1 VGLNSR
7 IFWELGCPKVEAFHP
22 DNPLILS
29 VGPLTGA
36 SGPFTR
42 ATMCTIAPQS
52 YPEELFTYSGFG
64 GKFPSELKY
73 AGYDGVVVV
82 GKANNPVYLSIQDE
96 DARIEDADELWGL
109 DTFETQ
115 KALIGSYPGAS
126 VLAVGPAGEK
136 LSRIVIIITETSG
149 AAGQGGYG
157 AVMGSKNLK
166 AIVTR
171 GTGTFKVSRP
181 DDFME
186 LIRERKDA
194 GEWVAGPM
202 QTWSRYPLRPQ
213 TIKEE
218 MKKKYLKKF
227 SGCYACPYQCHGFYD
242 VPGIGGAPRCVW
254 TAGMAGGT
262 VRVPGACGKAI
273 CCPRSSASIT

>member
-1 VGLNSR
+1 MTKSYGWAGTILWVDLTNRRITRVPTLDFEPEKYIGGVGLNSR
-7 IFWELGCPKVEAFHP
+7 IFWELGCPKVEAFRP

-115 KALIGSYPGAS
+115 KALIG
-126 VLAVGPAGEK
+126 
-136 LSRIVIIITETSG
+136 R
-149 AAGQGGYG
+149 
-157 AVMGSKNLK
+157 
-166 AIVTR
+166 
-171 GTGTFKVSRP
+171 
-181 DDFME
+181 
-186 LIRERKDA
+186 
-194 GEWVAGPM
+194 W
-202 QTWSRYPLRPQ
+202 
-213 TIKEE
+213 
-218 MKKKYLKKF
+218 
-227 SGCYACPYQCHGFYD
+227 
-242 VPGIGGAPRCVW
+242 
-254 TAGMAGGT
+254 
-262 VRVPGACGKAI
+262 
-273 CCPRSSASIT
+273 